1 VLLLLDDDVGDAEL
15 LEDLQVLLA
24 PCHTSQS
31 AAASTIHHGVEVHVV
46 RVEDDV
52 GDMWGAFT
60 RLALVLRTLN
70 VLVPVSLLATCRA
83 EGT

>member
-24 PCHTSQS
+24 PCHAGQS
-31 AAASTIHHGVEVHVV
+31 AAASAIHHGVEVHVV

-52 GDMWGAFT
+52 GDMWGTLTSF
-60 RLALVLRTLN
+60 ALVLRTLD
-70 VLVPVSLLATCRA
+70 VLMPVPLLAAC
-83 EGT
+83 